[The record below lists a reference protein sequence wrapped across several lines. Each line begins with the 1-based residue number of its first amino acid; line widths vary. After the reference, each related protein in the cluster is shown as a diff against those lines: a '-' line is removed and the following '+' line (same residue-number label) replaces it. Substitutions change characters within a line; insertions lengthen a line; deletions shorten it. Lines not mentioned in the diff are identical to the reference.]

1 MERVL
6 FQTSRE
12 EGSDMQKLNPDYVQA
27 VCALINHCPYFRLL
41 SMEMRELSLGHAL
54 MEADVEEKHLQA
66 FGYVHGGVFASI
78 VDTAAFWAVF
88 CKLDE
93 NVGITSV
100 DLKLNYLAPVQ
111 KGKLIA
117 RGRCIKLGK
126 TLGLGE
132 AEITSSEGKLIA
144 QGTST
149 LIILPGF
156 GLAGSPLLPPKFL

>member
-1 MERVL
+1 
-6 FQTSRE
+6 
-12 EGSDMQKLNPDYVQA
+12 
-27 VCALINHCPYFRLL
+27 
-41 SMEMRELSLGHAL
+41 
-54 MEADVEEKHLQA
+54 VEEKHLQA

-156 GLAGSPLLPPKFL
+156 GLAGSPSLPPKFL